1 MHHHA
6 AQPLTLPL
14 PQPAPRHFAA
24 GGAANAATLT
34 APGSASWPPLAPRA
48 PCAPL
53 GSPPAAQPSLL
64 ARFCR
69 SANDPV
75 RDASQHHEARM
86 AESDAQYAAE
96 DAAHRDTLALARGG
110 DYARLLAAMDYRDN
124 DTRAMHALV
133 TCAQQGHALAR
144 EAVEV
149 LARTWAETHTEVLL

>member
-1 MHHHA
+1 MHIHA
-6 AQPLTLPL
+6 ALPVSMPLPL
-14 PQPAPRHFAA
+14 PFTTAP
-24 GGAANAATLT
+24 AANASMLAQRQQSVPLDHQ
-34 APGSASWPPLAPRA
+34 AASPV
-48 PCAPL
+48 
-53 GSPPAAQPSLL
+53 L

-75 RDASQHHEARM
+75 RDASHHHEARM

-110 DYARLLAAMDYRDN
+110 DYARLLSAMDYRDN

-149 LARTWAETHTEVLL
+149 LARTWAETHAEVV

>member
-1 MHHHA
+1 MHIHA
-6 AQPLTLPL
+6 APLAAPLNLP
-14 PQPAPRHFAA
+14 FTAA
-24 GGAANAATLT
+24 AVVAANAATLAQQPT
-34 APGSASWPPLAPRA
+34 APSRAQGVPPVIGLQA
-48 PCAPL
+48 
-53 GSPPAAQPSLL
+53 AAQSSAAL

-75 RDASQHHEARM
+75 RDASRHHEARM

-144 EAVEV
+144 DAIEM
-149 LARTWAETHTEVLL
+149 LARTWAETHTEAL

>member
-14 PQPAPRHFAA
+14 PQAPLHFAA
-24 GGAANAATLT
+24 GGAANAATLA

-48 PCAPL
+48 TL
-53 GSPPAAQPSLL
+53 GSPPAAPPSLL
-64 ARFCR
+64 ARFSR

-75 RDASQHHEARM
+75 RDASRHHEARM

>member
-6 AQPLTLPL
+6 APPLLLLTLPPPPGPL
-14 PQPAPRHFAA
+14 HFAA
-24 GGAANAATLT
+24 TGAANAATL
-34 APGSASWPPLAPRA
+34 AQPGSASWPPLKPRA
-48 PCAPL
+48 LPD
-53 GSPPAAQPSLL
+53 SPPAAQPSVLD
-64 ARFCR
+64 RFCR

-75 RDASQHHEARM
+75 RDASHHHEARA

-110 DYARLLAAMDYRDN
+110 DYARLLSAMDYRDN

-149 LARTWAETHTEVLL
+149 LARTWAETHTEAV